1 MVDQRRARCT
11 DRGRVAGGLAH
22 RERITDPARLPQ
34 AGGGALA
41 ISAGLLA
48 WLAFWN
54 WRPGLTYLCLL
65 PLGWAAIRFGARGA
79 TAVATL
85 TAVAG
90 EWGTITNHGLF
101 AAITSHDSM
110 QALWLLQLFL
120 AMAVLGGLVLASQV
134 AELSRAEAALRDSER
149 AEREA
154 RLAAREARAT
164 ERTRVARELHDA
176 VSQALFS
183 MTMHAR
189 TAELALARTPQPA
202 DRPLA
207 RAIGQLRELTA
218 LALAEMRALIFEL
231 RPDALATE
239 GLVAALTRQA
249 AAISAREQLPITVD
263 GPCEHCRCRRTPRRT
278 ATGSPW
284 RPCTTRRSTLRPA
297 VWP

>member
-1 MVDQRRARCT
+1 
-11 DRGRVAGGLAH
+11 
-22 RERITDPARLPQ
+22 
-34 AGGGALA
+34 
-41 ISAGLLA
+41 
-48 WLAFWN
+48 
-54 WRPGLTYLCLL
+54 
-65 PLGWAAIRFGARGA
+65 
-79 TAVATL
+79 
-85 TAVAG
+85 
-90 EWGTITNHGLF
+90 
-101 AAITSHDSM
+101 M

-154 RLAAREARAT
+154 RLAARKAQAA
-164 ERTRVARELHDA
+164 ERTRVARELHDS

-202 DRPLA
+202 DGPLA

-239 GLVAALTRQA
+239 GLVAALARQA

-263 GPCEHCRCRRTPRRT
+263 GPCGPVPLSADAAENSYRVAMEALHNAVKHAAASRVAVTVTQAGQSVRISVTDDGAGFDFSLAQPGHLGLKTMAERASALGGDLEVIT
-278 ATGSPW
+278 APGAGARVQLTV
-284 RPCTTRRSTLRPA
+284 PA
-297 VWP
+297 YGTAEGENGR